1 MERALAGGSDRDN
14 EQSQGLPA
22 IEYDPRYPTPKF
34 MRLLVELGKMAERE
48 DRSDRPFG
56 DEPGGT
62 VRLKASP
69 KD

>member
-1 MERALAGGSDRDN
+1 MERALAGDN
-14 EQSQGLPA
+14 EQSQGSPA
-22 IEYDPRYPTPKF
+22 IEHHARYPTPEF

-48 DRSDRPFG
+48 DRSDRPLE

-62 VRLKASP
+62 VRARVSP